1 MLHVVTFRE
10 LVKELRYAEDAALT
24 VIGTD
29 IQWLPGMVSVT
40 FNVLLGSAF
49 M

>member
-1 MLHVVTFRE
+1 MLLLFRE

-40 FNVLLGSAF
+40 VNV
-49 M
+49 